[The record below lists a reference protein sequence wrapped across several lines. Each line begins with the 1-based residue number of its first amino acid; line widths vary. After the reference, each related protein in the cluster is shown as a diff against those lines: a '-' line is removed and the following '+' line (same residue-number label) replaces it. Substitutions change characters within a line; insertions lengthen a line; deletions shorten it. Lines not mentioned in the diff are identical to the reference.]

1 VSVPSSHSSGGNAKR
16 LALLSVTVGFCCLI
30 VKGEGTVAER
40 MTMAELAALAGVDV
54 STVSRALRGDEY
66 RVSPATLAR
75 IQRLA
80 REVGYRP
87 DANAASL
94 RSGRSYVIGML
105 VADLTDV
112 VMATFF
118 EAIRAA
124 AAGEGYLAIVTS
136 TRGHE
141 SRRQAAIEDYLAR
154 RVDGVVVADAT
165 MKNPVPAGLSE
176 SEIPFVMA
184 VRSGGSYPSVIADD
198 ALGGRLA
205 AEHLLASGHR
215 AFCVVAGPRHTS
227 TARSRLEGF
236 RQALGLAGV
245 PLRHSAVHHGRFGV
259 EDGYRSMVQLLER
272 GQQPTAVFA
281 VNDYNAIGA
290 AHALEERGAVIGV
303 DVALVGYNAIALG
316 SYLQTPLTS
325 IHVDYQM
332 LGRQTISLLVKLM
345 RGEAASSVVLRPEL
359 VLRKSSM
366 ARPTPR

>member
-1 VSVPSSHSSGGNAKR
+1 MAD
-16 LALLSVTVGFCCLI
+16 
-30 VKGEGTVAER
+30 R
-40 MTMAELAALAGVDV
+40 MTMVELAALAGVDV
-54 STVSRALRGDEY
+54 STVSRALRGDEG
-66 RVSPATLAR
+66 RVSPVTLAR
-75 IQRLA
+75 IQQLA

-105 VADLTDV
+105 VRDLTDV

-124 AAGEGYLAIVTS
+124 AAAEGYLAIVTS
-136 TRGHE
+136 TESHE

-176 SEIPFVMA
+176 AETPFVMA

-215 AFCVVAGPRHTS
+215 AICVVAGPRHTS
-227 TARSRLEGF
+227 TASGRLEGF
-236 RQALGLAGV
+236 RRALGQAGV
-245 PLRHSAVHHGRFGV
+245 PLRPSAVHHGGFGV
-259 EDGYRSMVQLLER
+259 EDGYRSMVRLLER
-272 GQQPTAVFA
+272 GQRPTAVFA

-332 LGRQTISLLVKLM
+332 LGRHTISLLVKMM
-345 RGEAASSVVLRPEL
+345 RGEAVTSVVLRPEL
-359 VLRKSSM
+359 VVRRSSM
-366 ARPTPR
+366 RAPPPR